1 MRRLFDVSVSVL
13 MAAVLLVS
21 QSWAV
26 TAAYA
31 DYSING
37 SAGSNDSVLEGSAAT
52 QDGLVSEEQ
61 KTDGA
66 PENSESQNGAVSFL
80 RRG

>member
-1 MRRLFDVSVSVL
+1 MKEGGIVRRLFDVSVSVL

-31 DYSING
+31 EYSINEFVG
-37 SAGSNDSVLEGSAAT
+37 SKDSVLEGSAVT
-52 QDGLVSEEQ
+52 QGGSVS
-61 KTDGA
+61 D
-66 PENSESQNGAVSFL
+66 
-80 RRG
+80 

>member
-13 MAAVLLVS
+13 MAAVMLVS

-31 DYSING
+31 DYSI
-37 SAGSNDSVLEGSAAT
+37 SEPVGSNGSVLEGSAAT
-52 QDGLVSEEQ
+52 QDGSVSEEQ
-61 KTDGA
+61 
-66 PENSESQNGAVSFL
+66 
-80 RRG
+80 